1 LSGELILDDP
11 VQISRI
17 DKKGM
22 LSLCLRAHALFREA
36 LLLSREVKPPGEVK
50 VSSKVAIKYGTPR
63 EVVIAGMG
71 GSSIGGEL
79 LKDYLLDVA
88 SVPILIH
95 NDYEL
100 PAYADED
107 TLVFVNSYSGE
118 TEETLSA
125 FVEAVKRG
133 CMIVAVTSGGHL
145 KSLCNRLKL
154 PCLTVPSGLPPRAAL
169 PYFFFPSLAFME
181 ELGLASVKKEDLLET
196 ERVLEEISEENSPQ
210 VPLEKN
216 LAKSLALNLH
226 GTIPVI
232 YGSGKLCAVAHRW
245 KTQLNENSKVP
256 CKYEV
261 IPELNHNEVVGWEA
275 PEKLTRQF
283 SVVLLRDSDES
294 PRLKLR
300 IEATKKIAL
309 RRVSKVLEVQARG
322 KSELAKM
329 FSLVHLGDLV
339 SVYLAIL
346 SRVDPWPVETISKIK
361 SELGKKLRTVKK
373 LEVEVESLLG
383 D

>member
-1 LSGELILDDP
+1 LSGEAILNDP
-11 VQISRI
+11 VQIEEI

-22 LSLCLRAHALFREA
+22 LKLCLRTHVLYREA
-36 LLLSREVKPPGEVK
+36 FLLSRKVKPPREVK
-50 VSSKVAIKYGTPR
+50 VSSKVLIRYASPKK
-63 EVVIAGMG
+63 VVIVGMG

-79 LKDYLLDVA
+79 LKDYLRNVT
-88 SVPILIH
+88 VIPILIC

-100 PAYADED
+100 PAYAGKD

-125 FVEAVKRG
+125 FVEAVRRG

-145 KSLCNRLKL
+145 KSLCEKLKL
-154 PCLTVPSGLPPRAAL
+154 PCLTIPGGLPPRTAL

-181 ELGLASVKKEDLLET
+181 ELGVASIKNEDLLET
-196 ERVLEEISEENSPQ
+196 ERVLEEISKECSPQ
-210 VPLEKN
+210 VPLEEN
-216 LAKSLALNLH
+216 LAKSLAANLY

-261 IPELNHNEVVGWEA
+261 FPELNHNEVVGWEA
-275 PEKLTRQF
+275 PEKLTKTF
-283 SVVLLRDSDES
+283 SVVLLRDPEES

-300 IEATKKIAL
+300 IEVTKRIAL
-309 RRVSKVLEVQARG
+309 RKVGKVLEVQARG
-322 KSELAKM
+322 KSELARM

-346 SRVDPWPVETISKIK
+346 SKIDPWPVETISKIK
-361 SELGKKLRTVKK
+361 SELREKLRTIEK
-373 LEVEVESLLG
+373 LEVEVERLFG